1 MKNKLIQ
8 FLSILLFALPLF
20 VSAQDFPEKQNPPK
34 LVNDFAGMLSA
45 TEVQQLERK
54 LVDFNDSTS
63 TQIAI
68 VIVNSIGDYAAS
80 DYAVQLAEK
89 WGIGQ
94 KGVNNGILILIAKE
108 SRDAYIATG
117 YGMEAYVPD
126 LVANEIIENQIIPN
140 FKNQQYYQGL
150 DEASSAIMNAV
161 KGVYK
166 GTGGGGK
173 SGDGTF
179 KTIFIIAFIIM
190 AVFVMSKRGGGGGG
204 MYYGGSGFSSGRSSG
219 GFSGGS
225 SFGGFGGGSFG
236 GGGSG
241 GKW

>member
-8 FLSILLFALPLF
+8 FLSILFLALPLF

-80 DYAVQLAEK
+80 DYTVQLAEK

-94 KGVNNGILILIAKE
+94 KGLNNGILILIAKE

-126 LVANEIIENQIIPN
+126 LVANEIIENQIVPN

-166 GTGGGGK
+166 GTGPNKNGGG
-173 SGDGTF
+173 SF
-179 KTIFIIAFIIM
+179 KTILIILFVIFIIF
-190 AVFVMSKRGGGGGG
+190 MSSRKGGGGGG

>member
-1 MKNKLIQ
+1 MKNKIIQ
-8 FLSILLFALPLF
+8 FIALLLF
-20 VSAQDFPEKQNPPK
+20 VSFSAFSQDLPERPSPPK
-34 LVNDFAGMLSA
+34 LVNDLAGMLTA
-45 TEVQQLERK
+45 NEIDFLERK

-63 TQIAI
+63 TQIAV
-68 VIVNSIGDYAAS
+68 VIVNSIGDYQAS

-126 LVANEIIENQIIPN
+126 LVTNDIIENIIIPN

-150 DEASSAIMNAV
+150 DQASIAIMDAV

-166 GTGGGGK
+166 GSGPSK
-173 SGDGTF
+173 KGDGTF
-179 KTIFIIAFIIM
+179 KTIFIILFIII
-190 AVFVMSKRGGGGGG
+190 AVLVMSKRGGGGG

-219 GFSGGS
+219 GFSSGGS

>member
-1 MKNKLIQ
+1 MKSKIIQ
-8 FLSILLFALPLF
+8 FIALLLFVF
-20 VSAQDFPEKQNPPK
+20 GSAFSQDIPERPSPPK

-45 TEVQQLERK
+45 TEVEQLERK
-54 LVDFNDSTS
+54 LVDFDDSTS

-80 DYAVQLAEK
+80 DFAVQLAQK

-94 KGVNNGILILIAKE
+94 KGSDNGILILIAKE

-126 LVANEIIENQIIPN
+126 LVTNEIIENNIIPN
-140 FKNQQYYQGL
+140 FKNAQYYSGL
-150 DEASSAIMNAV
+150 DEASSAIMDAV
-161 KGVYK
+161 KGVYQGNGSGKK
-166 GTGGGGK
+166 GGSDFG
-173 SGDGTF
+173 
-179 KTIFIIAFIIM
+179 TIFFIAFIVLM
-190 AVFVMSKRGGGGGG
+190 LFLRSKRGGGGGT
-204 MYYGGSGFSSGRSSG
+204 YYGGGSSFSG
-219 GFSGGS
+219 GGSSGGS